1 MGLKL
6 FIKSCNLETFF
17 ECFFL
22 FMLKYNAFNMP
33 PKILLKLVLFLVHF
47 LSQINDYISTSNLV
61 LPQFDHRETK
71 ANIK

>member
-1 MGLKL
+1 
-6 FIKSCNLETFF
+6 
-17 ECFFL
+17 
-22 FMLKYNAFNMP
+22 MLKYNAFNMP